1 MKQGTQFLH
10 LHYRVSMRFTRTMVP
25 ISKCINPSPG
35 TSAVLLSVDTSTQKL
50 VPKQLQWS
58 EMQYPTEWVIEAP
71 QPTPVQPII

>member
-1 MKQGTQFLH
+1 
-10 LHYRVSMRFTRTMVP
+10 MRFTRTMIP

-58 EMQYPTEWVIEAP
+58 EMQYPNEWVIEAP
-71 QPTPVQPII
+71 QPTLVQLII